1 MAEVF
6 TEESKTKSSAMPLL
20 RLPDASS
27 AREIVGRWLLKEIG
41 TAAYPGD
48 ATFQPESFTWHVPIW
63 LRYAEKIRV
72 GILADVYLHAA
83 TGIFL
88 GRPSHEDL
96 IHRTETLLQQT
107 RF

>member
-6 TEESKTKSSAMPLL
+6 TEEPTTKSLAVPDL
-20 RLPDASS
+20 RLPDAPT
-27 AREIVGRWLLKEIG
+27 ARDAVGRWLLKKIG

-48 ATFQPESFTWHVPIW
+48 ATFQPESFTWHVPVW
-63 LRYAEKIRV
+63 LSYAEKVQI

-88 GRPSHEDL
+88 GRPSREDL
-96 IHRTETLLQQT
+96 IHRAETLLKKT
-107 RF
+107 K

>member
-6 TEESKTKSSAMPLL
+6 TDEPTTKSFATPLL
-20 RLPDASS
+20 RLPDDAS
-27 AREIVGRWLLKEIG
+27 AREAVARWLLKEIG
-41 TAAYPGD
+41 TAAYPGE

-63 LRYAEKIRV
+63 LGYAEKTQI

-88 GRPSHEDL
+88 GQPAHEDL
-96 IHRTETLLQQT
+96 VHRAEVLLQQT
-107 RF
+107 R

>member
-1 MAEVF
+1 MSEVL
-6 TEESKTKSSAMPLL
+6 TDELTMKSFAAPSL
-20 RLPDASS
+20 RLPNAAE
-27 AREIVGRWLLKEIG
+27 AREAVGRWLLKEIG

-63 LRYAEKIRV
+63 LSYPAKPKI

-88 GRPSHEDL
+88 GRPSKEDL
-96 IHRTETLLQQT
+96 IHRADALLQQT
-107 RF
+107 R

>member
-1 MAEVF
+1 MLDISID
-6 TEESKTKSSAMPLL
+6 EETTIRPVTPIL
-20 RLPDASS
+20 RLPDAST
-27 AREIVGRWLLKEIG
+27 ARDVVQRWLLREIG

-48 ATFQPESFTWHVPIW
+48 ATFQPESFTWHIPIW
-63 LRYAEKIRV
+63 LSYAEKPQI

-96 IHRTETLLQQT
+96 LNRAEALLQQA
-107 RF
+107 R